1 MTRRTG
7 LPDLI
12 LDQLMLLEAS
22 VVLTRLVDGDSFDKL
37 EGVHQDNC
45 HHHHDAEDCDKQCEH
60 RNDDP
65 SI

>member
-1 MTRRTG
+1 
-7 LPDLI
+7 
-12 LDQLMLLEAS
+12 MLLEAS
-22 VVLTRLVDGDSFDKL
+22 IVLTRLVDGDSFDKL

-60 RNDDP
+60 RNDDS